1 MQEES
6 QIRGILWMIFHC
18 LLISIMAVIVRLLSH
33 KYHVFEIVFF
43 YNFFSFLLLCCY
55 LVIYNKKNVLKTS
68 YLKLHFSRSF
78 LGFISLT
85 MYFYAFTVVPL
96 TEARAIALT
105 GPLVTSLFAIILLKE
120 QVGLHRVSALVIG
133 FLGALIILRPGT
145 SDFSYV
151 YLMVLGSVGMWA
163 IIDIIIKIMTK
174 TESTLT
180 QTFYLSGLMSL
191 CSLPGAIY
199 FWQTPVL
206 LLEWVSFAAL
216 GFIFLINIVAVFKA
230 YKYAD
235 ISTVM
240 PFDFSGMVFTSI
252 IAYLLFQ
259 ESLTL
264 NTKQKKLK
272 IFTTSIISVIFWIA
286 IYKLIAQLFQR
297 LQLNI
302 TNLLRT
308 H

>member
-1 MQEES
+1 MHEKS

-18 LLISIMAVIVRLLSH
+18 LLISIMAVIVRLLSGSF
-33 KYHVFEIVFF
+33 HVLEIVFF
-43 YNFFSFLLLCCY
+43 YNFFSFFLLCCY
-55 LVIYNKKNVLKTS
+55 LVLFNKQNIIQTS
-68 YLKLHFSRSF
+68 YLKLHFYRSL
-78 LGFISLT
+78 LGFVSLT

-105 GPLVTSLFAIILLKE
+105 GPLVTSLFAIIFLKE
-120 QVGLHRVSALVIG
+120 KVGIHRVSALIIG
-133 FLGALIILRPGT
+133 FFGALIVLRPGT
-145 SDFSYV
+145 SEFSYV

-180 QTFYLSGLMSL
+180 QTLYLSGMMSL
-191 CSLPGAIY
+191 FSLPGAIY

-206 LLEWVSFAAL
+206 LLDWIAFATL
-216 GFIFLINIVAVFKA
+216 GLIFLINIVAVFKA

-252 IAYLLFQ
+252 IAYLLFN

-264 NTKQKKLK
+264 NTL
-272 IFTTSIISVIFWIA
+272 IGSITIVISSLYIIKREYRKFIK
-286 IYKLIAQLFQR
+286 YKSLPPKDEI
-297 LQLNI
+297 
-302 TNLLRT
+302 
-308 H
+308 

>member
-1 MQEES
+1 MHEKS
-6 QIRGILWMIFHC
+6 QITGILWMVFHC
-18 LLISIMAVIVRLLSH
+18 LLISIMAAIVRLLSDT
-33 KYHVFEIVFF
+33 YHVFEIVFF

-55 LVIYNKKNVLKTS
+55 LVLFNKKNVLKTT
-68 YLKLHFSRSF
+68 YLKLHFNRSF

-105 GPLVTSLFAIILLKE
+105 GPLVTSLFAIIFLKE
-120 QVGLHRVSALVIG
+120 KVGMHRVSALVIG
-133 FLGALIILRPGT
+133 FIGALIILKPGT
-145 SDFSYV
+145 SEFSYV
-151 YLMVLGSVGMWA
+151 YLMVFGSVGMWA

-174 TESTLT
+174 TESTMT

-191 CSLPGAIY
+191 FSLPGAIY

-206 LLEWVSFAAL
+206 LIEWIAFTAL
-216 GFIFLINIVAVFKA
+216 GLIFLINIVAVFKA

-259 ESLTL
+259 ESLSL
-264 NTKQKKLK
+264 NTLLG
-272 IFTTSIISVIFWIA
+272 SVIIVSSSLY
-286 IYKLIAQLFQR
+286 IIKREYIRSKQ
-297 LQLNI
+297 NKSKSPSDEV
-302 TNLLRT
+302 
-308 H
+308 

>member
-1 MQEES
+1 
-6 QIRGILWMIFHC
+6 MIFHC
-18 LLISIMAVIVRLLSH
+18 LLISIMAAIVRLLSH

-55 LVIYNKKNVLKTS
+55 LVLFNKKNVLKTS

-96 TEARAIALT
+96 TEARSIALT
-105 GPLVTSLFAIILLKE
+105 GPLVTSLFAIIFLKE

-133 FLGALIILRPGT
+133 FVGALIILRPGT

-206 LLEWVSFAAL
+206 LLEWIAFVAL

-235 ISTVM
+235 ISIVM

-252 IAYLLFQ
+252 IAYFLFQ

-264 NTKQKKLK
+264 NTFLG
-272 IFTTSIISVIFWIA
+272 SVIIVLSSLY
-286 IYKLIAQLFQR
+286 IINREYIRSKQ
-297 LQLNI
+297 NKSKSPSDEV
-302 TNLLRT
+302 
-308 H
+308 

>member
-1 MQEES
+1 MNETI

-18 LLISIMAVIVRLLSH
+18 LLISIMAAIVRLLSH

-43 YNFFSFLLLCCY
+43 YNFFSFLLLCCH
-55 LVIYNKKNVLKTS
+55 LVLFNKKNVVKTS
-68 YLKLHFSRSF
+68 FLKLHFNRSF

-85 MYFYAFTVVPL
+85 MYFYAFTIVPL

-105 GPLVTSLFAIILLKE
+105 GPLVTSLFAIIFLKE

-145 SDFSYV
+145 SNFSYV

-191 CSLPGAIY
+191 FSLPGAIY

-206 LLEWVSFAAL
+206 LIEWVAFAAL
-216 GFIFLINIVAVFKA
+216 GLIFLINIVAVFKA

-252 IAYLLFQ
+252 IAYFLFQ
-259 ESLTL
+259 ESLAL
-264 NTKQKKLK
+264 NTLLG
-272 IFTTSIISVIFWIA
+272 SVIIVSSSLY
-286 IYKLIAQLFQR
+286 IIKREYIRSKQHKS
-297 LQLNI
+297 
-302 TNLLRT
+302 TSPSDEV
-308 H
+308 